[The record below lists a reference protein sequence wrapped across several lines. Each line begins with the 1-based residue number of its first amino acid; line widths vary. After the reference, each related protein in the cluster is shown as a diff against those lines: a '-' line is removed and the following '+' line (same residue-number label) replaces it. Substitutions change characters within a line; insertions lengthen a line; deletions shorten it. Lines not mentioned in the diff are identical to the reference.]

1 MKQDCL
7 LNAGVKFSCSYF
19 NFRSQWYREKKM
31 QKAGIMSNRNVFHP
45 PLISGTTARRL
56 WRGIPHQQLGPPLFF
71 CFKPTMISGFNS
83 HGLNTALKIKAQTA
97 IIESRRGGEP
107 PQPVRRSWVQKKTVS
122 GRDQTSSWHEKDS
135 GRRLTAEVGSA
146 GQTDHS
152 RVDATLMMLMLGKK
166 ESQTSSEAAEFKSST
181 RCGDWGC

>member
-1 MKQDCL
+1 MQGWNSHVVISTSGANETGK
-7 LNAGVKFSCSYF
+7 
-19 NFRSQWYREKKM
+19 KKM
-31 QKAGIMSNRNVFHP
+31 QKSGIMSNRNVFHP
-45 PLISGTTARRL
+45 PLISRTTARRL
-56 WRGIPHQQLGPPLFF
+56 WWGIPHQQLGPPLFF

-97 IIESRRGGEP
+97 IIESRRGGRTAATCAKVVSAEEDG
-107 PQPVRRSWVQKKTVS
+107 VRPRPNILLAWEGLRPETYS
-122 GRDQTSSWHEKDS
+122 R
-135 GRRLTAEVGSA
+135 

-152 RVDATLMMLMLGKK
+152 RVDATLMMLMLRKK